1 LTWVIDASVAL
12 KWVIPE
18 ILSDQADRLRG
29 GPEELL
35 APDLLLVEVAN
46 ALWKKTAGREISP
59 AEADR
64 ALDLVRESG
73 IDLRPTAPLLTR
85 ALDIARRLNHPVY
98 DCVYLALAAR
108 EHASFVTAD
117 RRLLR
122 RVPAR
127 ALQVTVVDLRTF

>member
-1 LTWVIDASVAL
+1 LTWIIDASVAL

-18 ILSDQADRLRG
+18 VLSDKADRLRAG
-29 GPEELL
+29 DDEIL
-35 APDLLLVEVAN
+35 APDLLLVDAAN
-46 ALWKKTAGREISP
+46 ALWKKTVSREISP

-64 ALDLVRESG
+64 ALDLLSESG

-85 ALDIARRLNHPVY
+85 AMDIARRLNHPVY
-98 DCVYLALAAR
+98 DCVYLALADR
-108 EHASFVTAD
+108 EQASFVTAD

-127 ALQVTVVDLRTF
+127 TLHVAVVDLRTF

>member
-1 LTWVIDASVAL
+1 MTLIIDASVAL

-18 ILSDQADRLRG
+18 VLSDKADRLRAG
-29 GPEELL
+29 DDELL

-64 ALDLVRESG
+64 AFDLVSESG

-85 ALDIARRLNHPVY
+85 AMHIARRLNHPVY
-98 DCVYLALAAR
+98 DCVYLALADR

-122 RVPAR
+122 RIPAR
-127 ALQVTVVDLRTF
+127 TLQVAVVDLRTF